1 MQVLYKDEE
10 TAKQTLQ
17 DLGLTVNVEYGE
29 DKTRGNGVVLKQS
42 IESGKTVDEGSTIT
56 ITVNKLAELKTG
68 TVTINVK
75 SITGFQDTYEETTK
89 NNNTVAGST
98 ETVKKENEVKKE
110 EELILTKEAEQL
122 KKELEKLTLVFKVK
136 TGDKDKVF
144 GSISPKQ
151 IKEEL
156 LKKGYKIDKKQI
168 ELITSLQSLGFH
180 KVVITLYKEVK
191 AELKVQ
197 LVK

>member
-1 MQVLYKDEE
+1 MKVIFVKDL
-10 TAKQTLQ
+10 K
-17 DLGLTVNVEYGE
+17 
-29 DKTRGNGVVLKQS
+29 KQS
-42 IESGKTVDEGSTIT
+42 KKGDIKEVKDGYAQNFLIKNGYAIQ
-56 ITVNKLAELKTG
+56 
-68 TVTINVK
+68 VT
-75 SITGFQDTYEETTK
+75 EK
-89 NNNTVAGST
+89 NM

>member
-1 MQVLYKDEE
+1 MKVIFIKDLKKQAKKGDIKEVKDGYAQNFLIKNGYAIQVTE
-10 TAKQTLQ
+10 
-17 DLGLTVNVEYGE
+17 
-29 DKTRGNGVVLKQS
+29 
-42 IESGKTVDEGSTIT
+42 
-56 ITVNKLAELKTG
+56 
-68 TVTINVK
+68 
-75 SITGFQDTYEETTK
+75 K
-89 NNNTVAGST
+89 NM
-98 ETVKKENEVKKE
+98 ETVKKETEAKKE

-122 KKELEKLTLVFKVK
+122 KKDLEKLTLVFKVK